1 MARQNEYS
9 EEKQVKI
16 LRGKWIHFVEEG
28 KMIPSTAISMIEK
41 DKRFIEK
48 PKAHWQYGII
58 FNRWNNIAVWFGTE
72 ERRNEYYDVLINV
85 LQEEGAE
92 IVQM

>member
-1 MARQNEYS
+1 MAGQNEYR

-28 KMIPSTAISMIEK
+28 ISIPSTLITAIEK

-72 ERRNEYYDVLINV
+72 ERRDKYYDILIDK